1 MYAQSYEG
9 IQYYLRPLHN
19 ESLSHV
25 VYAIS
30 VIRLRKGRDSSIGY
44 KDTGL

>member
-1 MYAQSYEG
+1 MYAQSHEG
-9 IQYYLRPLHN
+9 IQCYLRPLHN

-25 VYAIS
+25 VRAIS
-30 VIRLRKGRDSSIGY
+30 GIGMRKGRDSNIGY